1 VKRLT
6 FRGMVGYGVAN
17 LGANLAYAFANFAF
31 PLFLTAYPIPIVLV
45 GFLAQE
51 RSFVGGF
58 VQPFIGALSDRL
70 PPNRLGRRRPFFL
83 VGVPLTAASLIFLS
97 TYPALW
103 AVVAIMTVFSFFL
116 AIAYIP
122 YLALLADIAPSE
134 QRGRV
139 GGVMAV
145 FTMLGTTAV
154 AVLAYLF
161 WNSQQAVVFWAVAI
175 GIVLS
180 FAVTS
185 FAIREPAAAP
195 SADSDGTHFTVRA
208 YIKELS
214 QHRELLKYMAV
225 MFFFW
230 LGNGGLT
237 PFLTRFGVE
246 VLGLAANTSFL
257 LLAPAIV
264 GAAFF
269 AIPAGISTERFGKK
283 PVLAVGLF
291 LFGLMGVLAAQ
302 FAQPISQ
309 APVLML
315 VAIPVAML
323 IIGIANAITTTLLI
337 PLLMDLIPETRAG
350 ELTGVGSL
358 VASLA
363 QPIGAVIAGGAA
375 DLAGTLRWAFFIGGA
390 AMLLS
395 FVILL
400 SVDVARAMRD
410 ATH

>member
-1 VKRLT
+1 MKRLT

>member
-1 VKRLT
+1 
-6 FRGMVGYGVAN
+6 MVGYGVAN

-302 FAQPISQ
+302 FAQPVSQ

-395 FVILL
+395 LVILL